1 MNHLFIGGDRDGER
15 NPVSESLHEVRIP
28 KPRPAAFMGN
38 PDDVAF
44 AVSIEHETYHR
55 ATLGYEY
62 ERWTVFILNSI
73 PEREIIPRLIDG
85 YRKSE

>member
-1 MNHLFIGGDRDGER
+1 
-15 NPVSESLHEVRIP
+15 
-28 KPRPAAFMGN
+28 MGN